1 MVKVAEEEKAR
12 EDLEDFDPNRRI
24 RPEVLSSCTVETK
37 TGCGTLYVTIGWD
50 EYGEALE
57 VIAWLGKTGQCQ
69 NCSLEAVTRVVTLSL
84 KYNAP
89 LKSVYKQLKSLI
101 CPKALYFPKEDEVLS
116 CYDGLGKVLQRFE
129 KEKLWKR
136 SP

>member
-1 MVKVAEEEKAR
+1 MVEVTEEEKTR
-12 EDLEDFDPNRRI
+12 DDLEDFDPNKRI
-24 RPEVLSSCTVETK
+24 RPDVLQSCTIETE
-37 TGCGTLYVTIGWD
+37 TGCGALYVTVGWD
-50 EYGEALE
+50 EYGKALE
-57 VIAWLGKTGQCQ
+57 VIAKLGKAGQCQ
-69 NCSLEAVTRVVTLSL
+69 DCSLEAVTRVVTVAL

-101 CPKALYFPKEDEVLS
+101 CPKARYFPKEEEVLS